1 MANMIPISTVTV
13 GSGGAS
19 NIQFTNIPQTYTDL
33 MVVATA
39 QSAGSGTDNI
49 TMYINGNST
58 GTNYHNILFRYTQSI
73 GVNGAYVANSYFFAV
88 SPGQTGFPTFA
99 GGSTAYFPNYTNT
112 STQKGWNTKTGS
124 SVNASSTGSIV
135 GLFPTISNITAAITS
150 ITLSGYGLYPTS
162 NSTFSLY
169 GIS

>member
-1 MANMIPISTVTV
+1 MAMTLIQRIDVT
-13 GSGGAS
+13 
-19 NIQFTNIPQTYTDL
+19 TNANLTYTFSSIPQTYVDL

-58 GTNYHNILFRYTQSI
+58 STNYHNILFRYTQSI
-73 GVNGAYVANSYFFAV
+73 GVNGAYVANSYFNTI
-88 SPGQTGFPTFA
+88 SPGQTGFPSFA
-99 GGSTAYFPNYTNT
+99 GGGVSYFPNYTNT
-112 STQKGWNTKTGS
+112 STQKGWNVKTGS

-135 GLFPTISNITAAITS
+135 GLFPTTSNITAAITS